1 MNKTIS
7 FPKILPPTLLLAALL
22 LMIALHLLFPIMQ
35 VVPVFWRLLG
45 IFPLG
50 LGLVVSYKAEK
61 QFHQAGTTVQPFE
74 GSSCLVTEG
83 LYRFSRNPMY
93 LGMVLILLG
102 VALLLG
108 SLTPLWVI
116 AFFIGWIHIR
126 FIRHEEEMLFAQFG
140 LDWLEY
146 KARVRRWI

>member
-7 FPKILPPTLLLAALL
+7 FSKILPPTLLFAAVL
-22 LMIALHLLFPIMQ
+22 LMLALHFLIPVVQI
-35 VVPVFWRLLG
+35 VPVFWRLVG

-50 LGLVVSYKAEK
+50 LGLAISYVAEK

-74 GSSCLVTEG
+74 GSSCLVTDG

-102 VALLLG
+102 VAFLLG

-116 AFFIGWIHIR
+116 VFFVGWIHIQ

-140 LDWLEY
+140 QDWLEY
-146 KARVRRWI
+146 KARVRRWV

>member
-7 FPKILPPTLLLAALL
+7 FPKILPPTLLFIAVL
-22 LMIALHLLFPIMQ
+22 LMLALHLLFPVTQI
-35 VVPVFWRLLG
+35 VPVFWRLLG
-45 IFPLG
+45 VLPLG
-50 LGLVVSYKAEK
+50 LGLAISYMAEK
-61 QFHQAGTTVQPFE
+61 QFHQAGTTVQP
-74 GSSCLVTEG
+74 SDVPSCLVTDG
-83 LYRFSRNPMY
+83 LFRFSRNPMY

-116 AFFIGWIHIR
+116 AFFVGWIHSQ

-140 LDWLEY
+140 QDWLEY